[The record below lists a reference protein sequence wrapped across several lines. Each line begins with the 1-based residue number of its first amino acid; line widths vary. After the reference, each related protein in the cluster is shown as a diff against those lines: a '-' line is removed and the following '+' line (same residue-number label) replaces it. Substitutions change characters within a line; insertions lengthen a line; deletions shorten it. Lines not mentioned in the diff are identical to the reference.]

1 METIYQSVNKNGTPR
16 DFKREFTTR
25 ERANADVFFSNRVQG
40 IIVEKLVSM
49 REFNILSEGE
59 REEDFYSYNLGVI
72 TNYERYK
79 QLTIS
84 EEYISK
90 VKSHKKNTWHDMAWV
105 DFTLTKKYT
114 AVSYAFRLIGDTSDY
129 IEIKKIAEEFMRSM
143 YY

>member
-90 VKSHKKNTWHDMAWV
+90 VKSHKKNIWHDVKWNNFANE
-105 DFTLTKKYT
+105 KQCI
-114 AVSYAFRLIGDTSDY
+114 AVLRAFRLIGENSDY
-129 IEIKKIAEEFMRSM
+129 IEIKKIAEDFMIKFA
-143 YY
+143 

>member
-25 ERANADVFFSNRVQG
+25 ERANADVFFNNRVQG

-90 VKSHKKNTWHDMAWV
+90 VKSHKKNIWHDMAWV
-105 DFTLTKKYT
+105 DFTRTKKYT
-114 AVSYAFRLIGDTSDY
+114 AVSYAFRLIGENSDY
-129 IEIKKIAEEFMRSM
+129 IEIKKIAEDFMISM